1 MNTPMQEL
9 LEHFNNAW
17 SSPGDLW
24 KPSKVIEKVE
34 SMVEKEKEFIAL
46 ISSTKEK
53 RNTKK

>member
-34 SMVEKEKEFIAL
+34 SMVKKEKEFIAL
-46 ISSTKEK
+46 ISNTKEK
-53 RNTKK
+53 RNTK

>member
-34 SMVEKEKEFIAL
+34 SMVEKEKELKMFL
-46 ISSTKEK
+46 HLKSLL
-53 RNTKK
+53 